1 MLASFTIENFRSYRQ
16 ATLKLAPLTV
26 LIGANASGK
35 SNAVE
40 ALRFL
45 SWIAQGN
52 KLGAIRHEVQAGNR
66 AIRGTIEDLGFRSAS
81 SFTLSCR
88 AAESAWERYSIRLE
102 RRNDGELRVVNEELV
117 PHIAGFPFFRV
128 ANPSETGGDMQV
140 AYNNFKRGGRKPQVT
155 CTDQMAAL
163 AQLQSPARFAH
174 GHKKAQETIPKAA
187 KQCQKSLS
195 DIVFLNPQ
203 PANMRGYSFKNER
216 MLAGDAANLS
226 GVLFNLCKNDEAKS
240 QLLEFVTTLPEQ
252 DIADID
258 FSMTERG
265 EVRVKL
271 METFGAKYADYD
283 AMLLSD
289 GTLRVLAIAAAAL
302 SAPEDGLIVIEG
314 IDNGVHPGG
323 AERLLDRLRRVAEE
337 RRLRILIGSHNPAL
351 LDALPHDTV
360 PNVVFCYRDPE
371 TGFSRLTSLEDIR
384 DYPELVA
391 HGMIGRLMTRGI
403 LDRFVKDRPSSEEK
417 LRRNQAWLAELWKQT
432 G

>member
-40 ALRFL
+40 ALRLL
-45 SWIAQGN
+45 SWIAQGS
-52 KLGAIRHEVQAGNR
+52 KLSTIRHEVQAGNR
-66 AIRGTIEDLGFRSAS
+66 AMRGAIEDLGFRRAP

-88 AAESAWERYSIRLE
+88 AVESEWERYLVRLE
-102 RRNDGELRVVNEELV
+102 RLNDGELRVVNEELV
-117 PHIAGFPFFRV
+117 PHGAGFFFRV
-128 ANPSETGGDMQV
+128 AYPSETGGDMQV

-163 AQLQSPARFAH
+163 AQLQSPARFSCGQAR
-174 GHKKAQETIPKAA
+174 ETIPEAA

-240 QLLEFVTTLPEQ
+240 QLLEFVATLPEQ

-271 METFGAKYADYD
+271 KETFGAKNADYD

-289 GTLRVLAIAAAAL
+289 GTLRVLAIAAAVL
-302 SAPEDGLIVIEG
+302 SAPEDGLVVIEE
-314 IDNGVHPGG
+314 IDNGVHPSR
-323 AERLLDRLRRVAEE
+323 AERLLDLLRRVAEE

-351 LDALPHDTV
+351 LDALPLETV

-391 HGMIGRLMTRGI
+391 QGTIGHLMTHGI
-403 LDRFVKDRPSSEEK
+403 LDRFVKYRPNSEEK
-417 LRRNQAWLAELWKQT
+417 LRLGQAWLAELMQRT
-432 G
+432 A